1 MTALTKPQLLSML
14 RMQDQLNSAVDPK
27 WLFANYAWGRAIRVE
42 AGELT
47 DHLGWKWWKEQK
59 PNWEQARL
67 ECVDIWHFM
76 LSLALV
82 DAQGS
87 HSDAADTVLEN
98 LKISKME
105 VLEVLGRRFT
115 INGLALHEAV
125 DVLSGFASFNFA
137 LPVLFESVMVGVG
150 LTWESLYTQYVG
162 KNTLNLFRNAHG
174 YQQGTYEKLWHG
186 EEDNVWL
193 ARIQAEQPGLSPE
206 QLREELWKVYSLV
219 PSEAM
224 QQPLI

>member
-1 MTALTKPQLLSML
+1 MSDLTKPRLVEML
-14 RMQDQLNSAVDPK
+14 RMQDKLNAAIDSR

-47 DHLGWKWWKEQK
+47 EHLAFKWWKKQE
-59 PNWEQARL
+59 PNWAQARL
-67 ECVDIWHFM
+67 EVIDIWHFM

-87 HSDAADTVLEN
+87 HNDAADTVLEN

-115 INGLALHEAV
+115 LNGLTLHESV
-125 DVLSGFASFNFA
+125 DVLSGFASFNYA
-137 LPVLFESVMVGVG
+137 LPILFETVMTGVG
-150 LTWESLYTQYVG
+150 LDWNSVYTQYIG

-174 YQQGTYEKLWHG
+174 YQQGIYEKTWHG

-193 ARIQAEQPGLSPE
+193 ARIQAENPGITS
-206 QLREELWKVYSLV
+206 EELRAKLWEVYSLV
-219 PSEAM
+219 PTAAL
-224 QQPLI
+224 QQPLL